1 MLPPRRAGGLGSVL
15 LPVVGL
21 GWDDVADAAAGIG
34 DVAGVARDDVE
45 VELGHGLA
53 GGEAIVEAEIESVGC
68 GAEVRSQVLLRPV
81 DPHEEP
87 GLFDAGQVLEKGH
100 GPAGDDQS
108 MAVGDWELVGDDGEE
123 IIQGENSGWLNF
135 SEGGELQGGVQ
146 RERNLLHGLGQYL
159 VVRYFS
165 RQRRLSMAG

>member
-53 GGEAIVEAEIESVGC
+53 GGEAIVG
-68 GAEVRSQVLLRPV
+68 R
-81 DPHEEP
+81 D
-87 GLFDAGQVLEKGH
+87 
-100 GPAGDDQS
+100 
-108 MAVGDWELVGDDGEE
+108 
-123 IIQGENSGWLNF
+123 
-135 SEGGELQGGVQ
+135 
-146 RERNLLHGLGQYL
+146 
-159 VVRYFS
+159 
-165 RQRRLSMAG
+165 